1 MSEHRRLMEPVIIDH
16 RNAYK
21 FTILQDLLAEAFKRF
36 SAADRPSAG
45 LIYNHAS
52 THPAPEIGCIP
63 AAELATA
70 FAGVEDPTATPIA
83 ADAKAALAAADE
95 TSQWLD
101 NSLRIAAL
109 HLRAGQTQMAA
120 KKNRRGHWARP

>member
-1 MSEHRRLMEPVIIDH
+1 MIIDH

-21 FTILQDLLAEAFKRF
+21 FTILQDLLAEALKRF
-36 SAADRPSAG
+36 AAADRPSAG

-52 THPAPEIGCIP
+52 THHAPEIGCTP

-70 FAGVEDPTATPIA
+70 FAGVGDPTATAIA

-95 TSQWLD
+95 TSQWLE
-101 NSLRIAAL
+101 NSLSIAAVPL
-109 HLRAGQTQMAA
+109 CAGQTQMAA
-120 KKNRRGHWARP
+120 KIGEAIKGKVVSG